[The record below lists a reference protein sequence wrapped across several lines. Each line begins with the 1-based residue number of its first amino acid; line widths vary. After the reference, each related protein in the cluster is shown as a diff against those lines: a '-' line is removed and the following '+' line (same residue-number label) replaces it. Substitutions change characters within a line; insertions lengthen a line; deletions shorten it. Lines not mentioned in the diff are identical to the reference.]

1 MPYGQD
7 ASIGIALQNSFGT
20 QANVGSIFQIPLLS
34 EDVGLAQEELISQ
47 NLNGRFDEG
56 DAYSGQ
62 RQFGGQL
69 ECEAQ
74 PLALGA
80 LLTAVIND
88 PVQTQVESFVQSYVF
103 TPRTSDFDANIPNR
117 PVSYYKH
124 LKDSNSAQLFYD
136 LGGARFEL
144 QQSAGGFL
152 LARTNFVGGKRATV
166 GSQALTLDESP
177 RWPWNTASLSL
188 AAAAVDDFTDMTITH
203 DEGLEARFTLDGSL
217 VANRIKRSTSRT
229 VRVAGTLIFE
239 TQDELDNF
247 VDETTQAMVITF
259 RGTTEIQ
266 SGYFDTLTIDM
277 PAFKWLDYKPVVR
290 GPGEIEVSFT
300 GKADYHASSGT
311 SIQYTL
317 QNTYAAGYTA

>member
-7 ASIGIALQNSFGT
+7 ASIGIAMQNSFGT
-20 QANVGSIFQIPLLS
+20 QANVGSIHQIPLLN

-69 ECEAQ
+69 EAEAQ
-74 PLALGA
+74 PKALGA
-80 LLTAVIND
+80 LLTAVVND
-88 PVQTQVESFVQSYVF
+88 PTTTASGVGLGTHVF
-103 TPRTSDFDANIPNR
+103 NPRASDWGANIPNR
-117 PVSYYKH
+117 PISYYKH
-124 LKDSNSAQLFYD
+124 LKDSASAQLFYD
-136 LGGARFEL
+136 LAGARFEL

-152 LARTNFVGGKRATV
+152 LARVNFVGGKRASV
-166 GSQALTLDESP
+166 GSQGLTLDSSP
-177 RWPWNTASLSL
+177 RWPWNTGSLSL
-188 AAAAVDDFTDMTITH
+188 GGSAVDDFTDITITH
-203 DEGLEARFTLDGSL
+203 DEGLEARFTLDGTL
-217 VANRIKRSTSRT
+217 VANRIKRSASRT
-229 VRVAGTLIFE
+229 IRVGGTLIFE

-247 VDETTQAMVITF
+247 VNETTQAMIITF
-259 RGTTEIQ
+259 RGTTAIQ

-290 GPGEIEVSFT
+290 GPGEIEVTFT
-300 GKADYHASSGT
+300 GKADYHAGSGQ

-317 QNTYAAGYTA
+317 INTWQQGYV

>member
-7 ASIGIALQNSFGT
+7 ATIGIALQNSFGT
-20 QANVGSIFQIPLLS
+20 QAAVGSIHQVPLLN

-56 DAYSGQ
+56 DAYSGP

-69 ECEAQ
+69 EAEAQ
-74 PLALGA
+74 PKALGA
-80 LLTAVIND
+80 LLTAAIGD
-88 PVQTQVESFVQSYVF
+88 PTQTAVESFVQSYVF
-103 TPRTSDFDANIPNR
+103 DPRTSDFDANIPNR
-117 PVSYYKH
+117 PVSYFKH

-136 LGGARFEL
+136 LAGARFEL
-144 QQSAGGFL
+144 QQSQGGFL
-152 LARTNFVGGKRATV
+152 LARVNFVGGKRATV
-166 GSQALTLDESP
+166 GSQGLTLDSSP
-177 RWPWNTASLSL
+177 RWPWNTGSLSL
-188 AAAAVDDFTDMTITH
+188 GGSAVDDFTDITITH
-203 DEGLEARFTLDGSL
+203 DEGMEPRFTLDGTL
-217 VANRIKRSTSRT
+217 VANRIKRATART
-229 VRVAGTLIFE
+229 IRVAGTLIFE

-247 VDETTQAMVITF
+247 VNETTQQMIITF

-266 SGYFDTLTIDM
+266 SGYFDTLTVDM

-300 GKADYHASSGT
+300 GKADYHPGSGQ

-317 QNTYAAGYTA
+317 QNTWTAGYTA